1 MIKKGDFVKI
11 CYTAKLEDG
20 TVIDS
25 TDENVAKEHRI
36 YTEGARYGDI
46 IVVVGEGHVVQ
57 GLDEALEGK
66 EVGYKGSIEVPPEK
80 AFGEYN
86 PDNREFVSISK
97 FRERPIPGQ
106 RVRIGDKVGT
116 VEKVIG
122 RRVIVDYNHPLAG
135 KKIIFDFEIKE
146 KIEGIDEKIKSLFTI
161 YTGREINVKI
171 EDSKAIIEVP
181 KDAVFSQYFML
192 GKFTIL
198 NQIFKHIP
206 EINEVVFVERFEREK
221 QEETQEKSQLDKT

>member
-1 MIKKGDFVKI
+1 MIKKGDFIKI
-11 CYTAKLEDG
+11 SYTARLEDG

-25 TDENVAKEHRI
+25 TDENIAKEHGI
-36 YTEGARYGDI
+36 YTEGAKYGDI
-46 IVVVGEGHVVQ
+46 IVVVGEGHVVR

-66 EVGYKGSIEVPPEK
+66 DVGYKGSVEVPPEK

-97 FRERPIPGQ
+97 FKERPTPGQ

-122 RRVIVDYNHPLAG
+122 RRVLVDYNHPLAG

-146 KIEGIDEKIKSLFTI
+146 KIEGTDEKIKSLFTI
-161 YTGREINVKI
+161 YTGREIDVKI
-171 EDSKAIIEVP
+171 ENSKAIIEVP
-181 KDAVFSQYFML
+181 KDAVFNQYFML

-198 NQIFKHIP
+198 DQIFKHIP
-206 EINEVVFVERFEREK
+206 EINEVIFVERFEREK
-221 QEETQEKSQLDKT
+221 QEKKSDDETIS